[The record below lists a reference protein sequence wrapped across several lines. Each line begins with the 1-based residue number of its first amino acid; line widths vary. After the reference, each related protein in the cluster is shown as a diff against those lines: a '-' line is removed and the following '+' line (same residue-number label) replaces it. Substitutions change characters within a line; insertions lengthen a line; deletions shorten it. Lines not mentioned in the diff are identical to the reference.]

1 MIEGRSKKKGISRER
16 YVWGRKLVCHV
27 GEFDS
32 GDMSKSKK
40 GGKLFEGT
48 GRFENKIE
56 AKIDMTMTCSGC
68 PVQYE
73 GRVNKKKSYYR
84 SRHGH
89 WSFEI
94 YKGKLFSSPILY
106 IKGGIDKE
114 DSIGFDGMLLA
125 EKRIIECS
133 MDYAGKNNKTKEKK

>member
-32 GDMSKSKK
+32 GDMTRARK
-40 GGKLFEGT
+40 GKFFEGT
-48 GRFENKIE
+48 GRFDNEIE
-56 AKIDMTMTCSGC
+56 AKIVMKCTCSGF

-73 GRVNKKKSYYR
+73 GKVNGKAAYYR
-84 SRHGH
+84 SRGGQ
-89 WSFEI
+89 WRFEVYAGKILESAII
-94 YKGKLFSSPILY
+94 YEKGKV
-106 IKGGIDKE
+106 DKE